1 MCGICGIIDFNGAP
15 VRRQSIEKMADSL
28 WHRGPDD
35 AGYHFEPAVEW
46 FRSDLLERAHELMF
60 ESNEWL
66 NVPYLRLLWNRHHN
80 KIQDHSAILWGVCMF
95 RQWQGLSGTNL
106 ELRAT
111 VTMHL
116 QRRNTRV
123 LA

>member
-80 KIQDHSAILWGVCMF
+80 KIQDHSAILWGSVYVQAMARTF
-95 RQWQGLSGTNL
+95 RHQPEASSD
-106 ELRAT
+106 
-111 VTMHL
+111 
-116 QRRNTRV
+116 RNNAFTQ
-123 LA
+123 A